1 MKLITW
7 NIQWCRGCDGRVD
20 PVRIIDTARRMAD
33 FDVLCLQEVSD
44 GFPGLSGSAGENQ
57 FAIIAALLPEFHAIE
72 GVAVDVPGPGGRRA
86 RFGNMMLSRLPV
98 LAVWRHL
105 LDWPADPESVGM
117 QRVAIEAVIDAPG
130 GPLRVMTTHLEYY
143 SKRQRAAQVEHLRA
157 LHSLACSHRNDRSA
171 PRHVG
176 SPFEARLRP
185 TPALLCGDFNFLPTS
200 DEYERMQAPIDR
212 APAWRDAWTLL
223 HTGAPHA
230 HTNGVHDRVQ
240 WPAPHTCDFV
250 FVSEDLAPRAVSL
263 RVESETDAS
272 DHQPVLIELQ

>member
-20 PVRIIDTARRMAD
+20 PVRIIDTARRLAD

-98 LAVWRHL
+98 LGVWRHL
-105 LDWPADPESVGM
+105 LDWPADTESVGM

-143 SKRQRAAQVEHLRA
+143 SRPQRAAQVDHLRA
-157 LHSLACSHRNDRSA
+157 LHALACAHCNDRGQ

-185 TPALLCGDFNFLPTS
+185 TRALLCGDFNFLPES
-200 DEYERMQAPIDR
+200 DEYRHLQIPIEG

-223 HTGAPHA
+223 HADTPHP

-240 WPAPHTCDFV
+240 WPTPHTCDFV
-250 FVSEDLAPRAVSL
+250 FVTEDLAPQLVSL
-263 RVESETDAS
+263 RVDSVSDAS
-272 DHQPVLIELQ
+272 DHQPVIIELQ